1 MQAVQLGV
9 RVMIEVLNLHKKF
22 GKVVA
27 VDDVSLTAKDGCI
40 TGLLGPN
47 GAGKT
52 TTLRTL
58 YGLQKPDQGS
68 ALIDGV
74 NVTEDLVTAA
84 KNMGIFPDSIG
95 LYDRL
100 TTKEHLEFY
109 GQMHGFSGKEL
120 EEAINRTQK
129 YFDIEELL
137 DRKTKGFSHGQQMK
151 VALSRAL
158 LHSPK
163 NLILDEPTNG
173 LDVMSIRM
181 LRELLRRLRDEGK
194 CILFSSHVMQEVTA
208 LCDHIYIM
216 AEGKVIAEGTPEE
229 LCQLAGKDTLED
241 AFVSLIGSEEGIA
254 L

>member
-1 MQAVQLGV
+1 
-9 RVMIEVLNLHKKF
+9 MIEVQNLCKSF
-22 GKVVA
+22 GEVAA
-27 VDDVSLTAKDGCI
+27 VDGVSLQANDGHI

-58 YGLQKPDQGS
+58 YGLQKPNSGH
-68 ALIDGV
+68 AFIDGTDV
-74 NVTEDLVTAA
+74 SKDIVSAAA
-84 KNMGIFPDSIG
+84 KMGIFPDSIG

-100 TTKEHLEFY
+100 TTREHLEFY
-109 GQMHGFSGKEL
+109 GEMHGFFGKEL
-120 EEAINRTQK
+120 DTAISRTQE
-129 YFDIEELL
+129 YFDIKDLL
-137 DRKTKGFSHGQQMK
+137 DRRCKGFSHGQQMK

-158 LHSPK
+158 IHSPK

-181 LRELLRRLRDEGK
+181 LRDLLRRLRDEGK
-194 CILFSSHVMQEVTA
+194 CILFSSHVMQEVSA

-216 AEGKVIAEGTPEE
+216 ADGKVVAQGTPEQ
-229 LCQLAGKDTLED
+229 LCEQSGEESLED
-241 AFVSLIGSEEGIA
+241 AFVKLIGTDEGIA

>member
-1 MQAVQLGV
+1 
-9 RVMIEVLNLHKKF
+9 MIEVQNLCKKF

-27 VDDVSLTAKDGCI
+27 VDDLSLKANDGCI

-58 YGLQKPDQGS
+58 YGLQKPDSGH
-68 ALIDGV
+68 AFIDGIDV
-74 NVTEDLVTAA
+74 SKDIVSAA
-84 KNMGIFPDSIG
+84 AQMGIFPDSTG

-100 TTKEHLEFY
+100 TAREHLEFY
-109 GQMHGFSGKEL
+109 GEMHGFSGKEL
-120 EEAINRTQK
+120 DSAIERTQQ
-129 YFDIEELL
+129 YFDIKDLL
-137 DRKTKGFSHGQQMK
+137 DRRCKGFSHGQQMK

-158 LHSPK
+158 IHSPQ

-181 LRELLRRLRDEGK
+181 LRDLIKRLRDEGK
-194 CILFSSHVMQEVTA
+194 CILFSSHVMQEVSA

-216 AEGKVIAEGTPEE
+216 ADGKVVAQGTPDE
-229 LCQLAGKDTLED
+229 LCQQAGEDSLED
-241 AFVSLIGSEEGIA
+241 AFVKLIGTEEGIA

>member
-1 MQAVQLGV
+1 
-9 RVMIEVLNLHKKF
+9 MIEVQNLHKSF

-27 VDDVSLTAKDGCI
+27 VDDVSLTARDGSI

-58 YGLQKPDQGS
+58 YGLQKPDQGN
-68 ALIDGV
+68 ALIDGID
-74 NVTEDLVTAA
+74 VTKDLVSAA

-109 GQMHGFSGKEL
+109 GQMHGFSGKQL
-120 EEAINRTQK
+120 DEAINRTQQ

-137 DRKTKGFSHGQQMK
+137 DRKCKGFSHGQQMK

-158 LHSPK
+158 IHSPK

-216 AEGKVIAEGTPEE
+216 ADGKVIAEGTPDE

>member
-1 MQAVQLGV
+1 
-9 RVMIEVLNLHKKF
+9 MIEVKDLHKSF

-27 VDDVSLTAKDGCI
+27 VDGLSLKAENGSI

-58 YGLQKPDQGS
+58 YGLQKPDHGQ
-68 ALIDGV
+68 AFIDGIDV
-74 NVTEDLVTAA
+74 SKDIVSAA
-84 KNMGIFPDSIG
+84 SQMGVFPDSIG

-100 TTKEHLEFY
+100 TTREHLEFY
-109 GQMHGFSGKEL
+109 GEMHGFTGEEL
-120 EEAINRTQK
+120 KSAIRRAQD
-129 YFDIEELL
+129 YFDIEDLL
-137 DRKTKGFSHGQQMK
+137 DRKCKGFSHGQQMK

-158 LHSPK
+158 IHEPQ

-181 LRELLRRLRDEGK
+181 LRALLRRLRDEGK
-194 CILFSSHVMQEVTA
+194 SILFSSHVMAEVSA

-216 AEGKVIAEGTPEE
+216 AEGKVVAEGTPEQ
-229 LCQLAGKDTLED
+229 LCQQAGEESLED
-241 AFVSLIGSEEGIA
+241 AFVTLIGSEEGIA

>member
-1 MQAVQLGV
+1 
-9 RVMIEVLNLHKKF
+9 MIEVKNLCKKF
-22 GKVVA
+22 GKVIA
-27 VDDVSLTAKDGCI
+27 VDGISLQANNGSI

-58 YGLQKPDQGS
+58 YGLQKPGQGQ
-68 ALIDGV
+68 AFIDGIDV
-74 NVTEDLVTAA
+74 SKDIVTAA
-84 KNMGIFPDSIG
+84 AKMGVFPDSIG

-100 TTKEHLEFY
+100 TTREHLEFY
-109 GQMHGFSGKEL
+109 GEMHGLFGKEL
-120 EEAINRTQK
+120 KQAIKRTQN

-137 DRKTKGFSHGQQMK
+137 DRKCKGFSHGQQMK

-158 LHSPK
+158 IHNPQ

-181 LRELLRRLRDEGK
+181 LRTLLKRLRDEGK
-194 CILFSSHVMQEVTA
+194 CILFSSHVMQEVSA

-216 AEGKVIAEGTPEE
+216 AKGKVVAQGTPEE
-229 LCQLAGKDTLED
+229 LCKQAGKETLED
-241 AFVSLIGSEEGIA
+241 AFVSLIGTDEGIA

>member
-1 MQAVQLGV
+1 
-9 RVMIEVLNLHKKF
+9 MIEVQHLSKSF
-22 GKVVA
+22 GKIVA
-27 VDDVSLTAKDGCI
+27 VDDLSLTAKDGSI

-58 YGLQKPDQGS
+58 YGLQKPDQGK
-68 ALIDGV
+68 ALID
-74 NVTEDLVTAA
+74 NIDVTKDLVAA
-84 KNMGIFPDSIG
+84 ATNMGIFPDSIG

-100 TTKEHLEFY
+100 STREHLEFY
-109 GQMHGFSGKEL
+109 GEMHGLSGKDL
-120 EEAINRTQK
+120 KAAISRTQN

-137 DRKTKGFSHGQQMK
+137 DRKCKGFSHGQQMK

-158 LHSPK
+158 IHEPK

-173 LDVMSIRM
+173 LDVLSVRM
-181 LRELLRRLRDEGK
+181 LRELLRQLRDEGK

-216 AEGKVIAEGTPEE
+216 AGGKVIAQGTPEQ
-229 LCQLAGKDTLED
+229 LCDQAEQSTLED
-241 AFVSLIGSEEGIA
+241 AFVSLIAKSEGVT

>member
-1 MQAVQLGV
+1 
-9 RVMIEVLNLHKKF
+9 MIEVQNLSKSF
-22 GKVVA
+22 GEVKA
-27 VDDVSLTAKDGCI
+27 VDDFSLRAEDGSI

-52 TTLRTL
+52 TTLRTI
-58 YGLQKPDQGS
+58 YGLQQADQGRV
-68 ALIDGV
+68 LIDGSDV
-74 NVTEDLVTAA
+74 GKDLVAA
-84 KNMGIFPDSIG
+84 VAKMGVFPDSVG

-100 TTKEHLEFY
+100 TTREHLQFY
-109 GQMHGFSGKEL
+109 AEMHDLTGTEL
-120 EEAINRTQK
+120 DAAIAKTQD

-137 DRKTKGFSHGQQMK
+137 DRPCKGFSHGEKMK
-151 VALSRAL
+151 VALSRSL
-158 LHSPK
+158 IHSPQ

-181 LRELLRRLRDEGK
+181 LRDLLVRLRDEGR
-194 CILFSSHVMQEVTA
+194 CILFSSHVMQEVSA

-216 AEGKVIAEGTPEE
+216 AGGRLVAAGTPEQ
-229 LCQLAGKDTLED
+229 LCMKAQTETLEE

>member
-1 MQAVQLGV
+1 
-9 RVMIEVLNLHKKF
+9 MIEVKNLSKHF
-22 GKVVA
+22 GKVTA
-27 VDDVSLTAKDGCI
+27 VDGLSLKANDGSI

-58 YGLQKPDQGS
+58 YGLQKPNQGQ
-68 ALIDGV
+68 AFIDGIDV
-74 NVTEDLVTAA
+74 SKDLVSAA
-84 KNMGIFPDSIG
+84 SKMGIFPDSIG

-100 TTKEHLEFY
+100 TTREHLEFY
-109 GQMHGFSGKEL
+109 GEMHGFTGQEL
-120 EEAINRTQK
+120 ESAIKRTQD
-129 YFDIEELL
+129 YFDIEDLL
-137 DRKTKGFSHGQQMK
+137 GRKCKGFSHGQQMK

-158 LHSPK
+158 IHSPQ

-181 LRELLRRLRDEGK
+181 LRDLLRRLRDEGK
-194 CILFSSHVMQEVTA
+194 CILFSSHVMQEVSA

-216 AEGKVIAEGTPEE
+216 ADGKVVAQGTPEE
-229 LCQLAGKDTLED
+229 LCEQAGKESLED
-241 AFVSLIGSEEGIA
+241 AFVSLIGTDEGIA

>member
-1 MQAVQLGV
+1 
-9 RVMIEVLNLHKKF
+9 MIEVKNLYKRF
-22 GKVVA
+22 AEVVA
-27 VDDVSLTAKDGCI
+27 VDDLSLTAQDGCI

-52 TTLRTL
+52 TTLRTI
-58 YGLQKPDQGS
+58 YGLQKPDQGQ
-68 ALIDGV
+68 AFIDGTD
-74 NVTEDLVTAA
+74 VTHDLVTAA
-84 KNMGIFPDSIG
+84 SKMGIFPDSIG

-100 TTKEHLEFY
+100 TTYEHLEFY
-109 GQMHGFSGKEL
+109 GEMQGLTGKIL
-120 EEAINRTQK
+120 QAAIKKTQQ

-137 DRKTKGFSHGQQMK
+137 QRKCKGFSHGQQMK

-158 LHSPK
+158 IHEPK

-181 LRELLRRLRDEGK
+181 LRELLRQLRDEGK

-216 AEGKVIAEGTPEE
+216 AGGKVIAQGTPNE
-229 LCQLAGKDTLED
+229 LCQQADRETLED
-241 AFVSLIGSEEGIA
+241 AFVSLIAANEGVA

>member
-1 MQAVQLGV
+1 
-9 RVMIEVLNLHKKF
+9 MIEVKNLFKSF

-27 VDDVSLTAKDGCI
+27 VDDVSLIAKDGSI

-58 YGLQKPDQGS
+58 YGLQNPDKGS
-68 ALIDGV
+68 AFIDGV
-74 NVTEDLVTAA
+74 NVTEDLVSAA

-100 TTKEHLEFY
+100 TTREHLEFY
-109 GQMHGFSGKEL
+109 GQMHGFSGQKL
-120 EEAINRTQK
+120 EQAIQQTQA

-137 DRKTKGFSHGQQMK
+137 DRKCKGFSHGQQMK

-158 LHSPK
+158 IHSPK

-181 LRELLRRLRDEGK
+181 LRELLRKLRDEGK

-216 AEGKVIAEGTPEE
+216 ADGRVIAEGTPDE
-229 LCQLAGKDTLED
+229 LCEKAGKDTLED

>member
-1 MQAVQLGV
+1 
-9 RVMIEVLNLHKKF
+9 MIEVKNLSKSF

-27 VDDVSLTAKDGCI
+27 VDDLTIKANDGSI

-58 YGLQKPDQGS
+58 YGLQKPDQGQ
-68 ALIDGV
+68 ALIDGID
-74 NVTEDLVTAA
+74 VTKDLVNAA
-84 KNMGIFPDSIG
+84 TNMGIFPDSIG

-100 TTKEHLEFY
+100 TTREHLEFY
-109 GQMHGFSGKEL
+109 GEMHGLSGDAL
-120 EEAINRTQK
+120 TAAIKKTQN
-129 YFDIEELL
+129 YFDIEDLL

-158 LHSPK
+158 IHGPR

-181 LRELLRRLRDEGK
+181 LRELLRKLRDEGK
-194 CILFSSHVMQEVTA
+194 CVLFSSHVMQEVTA
-208 LCDHIYIM
+208 LCDHIYIV
-216 AEGKVIAEGTPEE
+216 AAGKVIAEGTPEQ
-229 LCQLAGKDTLED
+229 LCELAGKETLED
-241 AFVSLIGSEEGIA
+241 AFVTLIGSEEGIA

>member
-1 MQAVQLGV
+1 
-9 RVMIEVLNLHKKF
+9 MIEVRNLSKHF
-22 GKVVA
+22 GEVKA
-27 VDDVSLTAKDGCI
+27 VDDLSLRASDGSI

-58 YGLQKPDQGS
+58 YGLQKPDRGQVMVDGS
-68 ALIDGV
+68 DVAKDLTEAVAKLGV
-74 NVTEDLVTAA
+74 
-84 KNMGIFPDSIG
+84 FPDSVG

-100 TTKEHLEFY
+100 STREHLEFY
-109 GQMHGFSGKEL
+109 GEMQGIPRSEINA
-120 EEAINRTQK
+120 AISRTQA
-129 YFDIEELL
+129 YFNIDDLL
-137 DRKTKGFSHGQQMK
+137 ERRCKGFSHGEKMK

-158 LHSPK
+158 IHSPQ

-181 LRELLRRLRDEGK
+181 LRNLLVRLRDEGK
-194 CILFSSHVMQEVTA
+194 CILFSSHVMQEVSA

-216 AEGKVIAEGTPEE
+216 AEGRLVASGTPEQ
-229 LCQLAGKDTLED
+229 LCAQAETETLEE